1 MAKKF
6 PLCILI
12 ISMLFAASCTRML
25 GYGILLWSSE
35 DPPIP
40 SGTMLP
46 VYIRS
51 NIDSVWVAGIPEEYR
66 VSGKI
71 EKFEIPL
78 SKLELVGNKKKAQI
92 RAEEFSQFALSY
104 AETLQDGL
112 PIRENPEN
120 SARRVYRL
128 KIGEIIKIL
137 NPVKGVPAV
146 GTTGEPL
153 PGEWYR
159 VLTED
164 GSIGYC
170 FSYRLRLFEHTGGSL
185 AAFGA
190 AEQSFED
197 PELDRL
203 LSRIWSSETY
213 GTMVNSRRINLE
225 DLGQNWGFDPGQDT
239 GEAIIR
245 IKDLERSFS
254 YTAIRSTGSRSWRF
268 EGSPLQMSLRSDT
281 TLAVQFTEGSGILR
295 TLLFVALPASVPDL
309 IIQETAR
316 REQLFGRIYGSGP
329 VFSSHNYGTI
339 IFSED
344 GGFFWTGNDLLVPHV
359 VPASVTGSGTV
370 DMRLFLSQ
378 AVSDR
383 YAGAFTLRFYGIG
396 TSGAE
401 VNFMYSLDNQGFRL
415 EYVPVTSLD
424 GVVVNR
430 RSSSPLVLYF
440 FRVDPVVLP
449 QDYLP
454 DSQE

>member
-1 MAKKF
+1 
-6 PLCILI
+6 
-12 ISMLFAASCTRML
+12 ML
-25 GYGILLWSSE
+25 GYGVLLWSSE
-35 DPPIP
+35 EPSIP
-40 SGTMLP
+40 SGTVLP

-66 VSGKI
+66 VSGSRLD
-71 EKFEIPL
+71 KFEIPL
-78 SKLELVGNKKKAQI
+78 SKLELVGSKKKTLLRAGDFAQY
-92 RAEEFSQFALSY
+92 ALSY

-112 PIRENPEN
+112 PIRESPEN
-120 SARRVYRL
+120 NARRVYRL
-128 KIGEIIKIL
+128 KMGEIIKIL
-137 NPVKGVPAV
+137 NPVKGVQAV

-153 PGEWYR
+153 PGEWFK

-164 GSIGYC
+164 GSTGYC
-170 FSYRLRLFEHTGGSL
+170 FSYRLRIFEHTGGPI
-185 AAFGA
+185 AALGLM
-190 AEQSFED
+190 ENSVED

-203 LSRIWSSETY
+203 LSRVWSAETY

-225 DLGQNWGFDPGQDT
+225 ELSQNWGFDPGQDT
-239 GEAIIR
+239 GLASIR

-268 EGSPLQMSLRSDT
+268 EGSPLQMSLRSDN
-281 TLAVQFTEGSGILR
+281 TLAVQFTEGGGILR
-295 TLLFVALPASVPDL
+295 TILFVALPASVPDL

-316 REQLFGRIYGSGP
+316 RDQLFSRFFVSGP

-339 IFSED
+339 TFSED
-344 GGFFWTGNDLLVPHV
+344 GGFTWTGNDLLIPQVI
-359 VPASVTGSGTV
+359 PASALGIGVV

-383 YAGAFTLRFYGIG
+383 YAGAFTLRFSGIG
-396 TSGAE
+396 NSGSE

-415 EYVPVTSLD
+415 EHVPDNSLD

-440 FRVDPVVLP
+440 FRVDPAP
-449 QDYLP
+449 GNAF
-454 DSQE
+454 